1 MAYEV
6 TATRRRPQ
14 KFENLVGQE
23 FVAETLKN
31 SIQSKKIAHA
41 YLFTG
46 PRGCGKTS
54 TARIFAKALNCKNGP
69 TSEPCGECEA
79 CREITAGSSLD
90 VIEIDGA
97 SNNGVDSV
105 RQIKDEVLFPP
116 NSSRYK
122 IYIIDE
128 VHMLSTGAFNALLK
142 TIEEPPPYVIFI
154 FATTELQKVPA
165 TIKSR
170 CQQFNFRLVPVEK
183 VKEQLALAAKE
194 AGIQADDEALYWIA
208 RESGGSMRDSYTL
221 FDQVAAFSDG
231 QITYEKIRDKLGLVG
246 VDRLNELFTLCVK
259 GDVNQALA
267 KLDEYLQ
274 NGVSIEQLISNCTDY
289 LRSLLLIKSGV
300 TKEALLGQS
309 SERFSKEV
317 LEAWSSVQIERA
329 MSLFLQLYRDIRY
342 SLNSRYEFEL
352 ALSRLCWLKD
362 YVSSVEV
369 KKAVDAVKPL
379 LVANASSQTSLEQN
393 GAGQNNLSSG
403 FSHAGERQAPVF
415 DILNGKI
422 PGKSP
427 SSSFSRGGAEP
438 PDNNSAAFTSDSYKS
453 EGHSAFYAGQGS
465 AKLDTNRDA
474 LYSAASSAEGGLY
487 SYERGFSGAGKGAS
501 GQGVAS
507 GEKVTGPGTSAPSFA
522 GQGDGPNMNGAA
534 LTGQNTGP
542 AINSA
547 TLQRQVDPGLQV
559 AKIAG
564 FSSSLQVDQSKIASN
579 NETSAAQTE
588 RVTKPAPKDEALS
601 QSETAFDQV
610 TGSGTS
616 APSFAEYG
624 AGPNINGAVL
634 TAQAAGPATSAPSAF
649 EQPGAPDGDDWGP
662 AFYEDQGAPY
672 SEDEYS
678 QPVEESIPSFEDRAK
693 AFSEGPSSFSGQ
705 KIFSDSQASA
715 VLGQDS
721 DPSVFSKTSVSPLF
735 QNPGDLEGVKKN
747 LIADFSS
754 SDPMVASIL
763 MQSASW
769 TFLDDKL
776 CICLESAFDK
786 MQLQNKAALINK
798 KLFQLFGKEI
808 KLEFDVQKKENA
820 VKMNLPEKVKI
831 LCDEFRGSVV

>member
-54 TARIFAKALNCKNGP
+54 TARILAKALNCKNGP
-69 TSEPCGECEA
+69 TAEPCGECEA

-183 VKEQLALAAKE
+183 VKNQLSLAAAE
-194 AGIQADDEALYWIA
+194 IGIKADDEALYWIA

-231 QITYEKIRDKLGLVG
+231 EITYEKIRDKLGLVG
-246 VDRLNELFTLCVK
+246 VDRLNELFGLCAQ
-259 GDVNQALA
+259 GDVTSALG
-267 KLDEYLQ
+267 KLDDYLQ

-317 LEAWSSVQIERA
+317 LQTWSSIQIERA
-329 MSLFLQLYRDIRY
+329 ISLFLQLYRDIRY
-342 SLNSRYEFEL
+342 SLNSRYELEL
-352 ALSRLCWLKD
+352 AVSRLCWLKD
-362 YVSSVEV
+362 YVSSAEV
-369 KKAVDAVKPL
+369 KKAVDGVKPL
-379 LVANASSQTSLEQN
+379 LLANASAQN
-393 GAGQNNLSSG
+393 SSG
-403 FSHAGERQAPVF
+403 QAQESPRPSF

-422 PGKSP
+422 PGSKPASGDQNT
-427 SSSFSRGGAEP
+427 SFHEGGAEP
-438 PDNNSAAFTSDSYKS
+438 PVNKSAAFVVPQFQK
-453 EGHSAFYAGQGS
+453 ESAPTRAYLIPGQDKFEAPAPAPAS
-465 AKLDTNRDA
+465 PAPAEATA
-474 LYSAASSAEGGLY
+474 TAPAFQTPAAS
-487 SYERGFSGAGKGAS
+487 
-501 GQGVAS
+501 
-507 GEKVTGPGTSAPSFA
+507 
-522 GQGDGPNMNGAA
+522 D
-534 LTGQNTGP
+534 
-542 AINSA
+542 
-547 TLQRQVDPGLQV
+547 
-559 AKIAG
+559 
-564 FSSSLQVDQSKIASN
+564 
-579 NETSAAQTE
+579 
-588 RVTKPAPKDEALS
+588 
-601 QSETAFDQV
+601 
-610 TGSGTS
+610 
-616 APSFAEYG
+616 
-624 AGPNINGAVL
+624 
-634 TAQAAGPATSAPSAF
+634 
-649 EQPGAPDGDDWGP
+649 
-662 AFYEDQGAPY
+662 
-672 SEDEYS
+672 SEDEWADTAAPEADDFS
-678 QPVEESIPSFEDRAK
+678 PVHAAEDSDEEFMPVHPGIAPVNDNPS
-693 AFSEGPSSFSGQ
+693 PQ
-705 KIFSDSQASA
+705 SQA
-715 VLGQDS
+715 VPS
-721 DPSVFSKTSVSPLF
+721 DGPV
-735 QNPGDLEGVKKN
+735 QNLDLESVKKQ
-747 LIADFSS
+747 LITELSLTDA
-754 SDPMVASIL
+754 MIASTL
-763 MQSASW
+763 MQTNNW
-769 TFLDDKL
+769 TYSDGLLIVYMYNNF
-776 CICLESAFDK
+776 EM
-786 MQLQNKAALINK
+786 MQLQNHSAVINQ
-798 KLFQLFGKEI
+798 KLSAIYGRNV
-808 KLEFDVQKKENA
+808 KLEVRIAKREEARRVVLPDKVQA
-820 VKMNLPEKVKI
+820 
-831 LCDEFRGSVV
+831 LCDEFRGSIV

>member
-54 TARIFAKALNCKNGP
+54 TARILAKALNCKNGP
-69 TSEPCGECEA
+69 TAEPCGECEA

-183 VKEQLALAAKE
+183 VKNQLSLAAAE
-194 AGIQADDEALYWIA
+194 IGIKADDEALYWIA

-231 QITYEKIRDKLGLVG
+231 EITYEKIRDKLGLVG
-246 VDRLNELFTLCVK
+246 VDRLNELFGLCAQ
-259 GDVNQALA
+259 GDVTSALG
-267 KLDEYLQ
+267 KLDDYLQ

-317 LEAWSSVQIERA
+317 LQTWSSIQIERA
-329 MSLFLQLYRDIRY
+329 ISLFLQLYRDIRY
-342 SLNSRYEFEL
+342 SLNSRYELEL
-352 ALSRLCWLKD
+352 AVSRLCWLKD
-362 YVSSVEV
+362 YVSSGEV
-369 KKAVDAVKPL
+369 KKAVDGVKPL
-379 LVANASSQTSLEQN
+379 LLANASAQN
-393 GAGQNNLSSG
+393 SSG
-403 FSHAGERQAPVF
+403 QAQESPRPSF

-422 PGKSP
+422 PGSKPASGEQNT
-427 SSSFSRGGAEP
+427 SFHEGGAEP
-438 PDNNSAAFTSDSYKS
+438 PVNKSAAFVVPQFQK
-453 EGHSAFYAGQGS
+453 ESAPTRAYLIPGQDKFEAPAS
-465 AKLDTNRDA
+465 APATPA
-474 LYSAASSAEGGLY
+474 PAEATAHAPAEPAPVEAPAPATAFSATAEAPASAPASPAPVEATAPATAFSAPAEASAPAPAVPAPAEATASAPATPAPAEATAPASAYSAPAEVP
-487 SYERGFSGAGKGAS
+487 A
-501 GQGVAS
+501 
-507 GEKVTGPGTSAPSFA
+507 SAPAF
-522 GQGDGPNMNGAA
+522 QTPD
-534 LTGQNTGP
+534 
-542 AINSA
+542 
-547 TLQRQVDPGLQV
+547 
-559 AKIAG
+559 
-564 FSSSLQVDQSKIASN
+564 AS
-579 NETSAAQTE
+579 
-588 RVTKPAPKDEALS
+588 D
-601 QSETAFDQV
+601 
-610 TGSGTS
+610 
-616 APSFAEYG
+616 
-624 AGPNINGAVL
+624 
-634 TAQAAGPATSAPSAF
+634 
-649 EQPGAPDGDDWGP
+649 
-662 AFYEDQGAPY
+662 
-672 SEDEYS
+672 SEDEWADTAAPEADDFS
-678 QPVEESIPSFEDRAK
+678 PVHAAEDSDEEFMPVHPEFAPVNDNPS
-693 AFSEGPSSFSGQ
+693 PQ
-705 KIFSDSQASA
+705 SQAVPSA
-715 VLGQDS
+715 GPV
-721 DPSVFSKTSVSPLF
+721 
-735 QNPGDLEGVKKN
+735 QNLDLESVKKQ
-747 LIADFSS
+747 LITELSLTDA
-754 SDPMVASIL
+754 MIASTL
-763 MQSASW
+763 MQTNNW
-769 TFLDDKL
+769 TYSDGLLIVYMYNNF
-776 CICLESAFDK
+776 EM
-786 MQLQNKAALINK
+786 MQLQNHSAVINQ
-798 KLFQLFGKEI
+798 KLSAIYGRNV
-808 KLEFDVQKKENA
+808 KLEVRIAKREEA
-820 VKMNLPEKVKI
+820 RRVVLPEKVQA
-831 LCDEFRGSVV
+831 LCDEFRGSIV

>member
-54 TARIFAKALNCKNGP
+54 TARILAKALNCKNGP
-69 TSEPCGECEA
+69 TAEPCGECEA

-183 VKEQLALAAKE
+183 VKNQLSLAAAE
-194 AGIQADDEALYWIA
+194 IGIKADDEALYWIA

-231 QITYEKIRDKLGLVG
+231 EITYEKIRDKLGLVG
-246 VDRLNELFTLCVK
+246 VDRLNELFGLCAQ
-259 GDVNQALA
+259 GDVTSALG
-267 KLDEYLQ
+267 KLDDYLQ

-317 LEAWSSVQIERA
+317 LQTWSSIQIERA
-329 MSLFLQLYRDIRY
+329 ISLFLQLYRDIRY
-342 SLNSRYEFEL
+342 SLNSRYELEL
-352 ALSRLCWLKD
+352 AVSRLCWLKD
-362 YVSSVEV
+362 YVSSAEV
-369 KKAVDAVKPL
+369 KKAVDGVKPL
-379 LVANASSQTSLEQN
+379 LLSNASAQN
-393 GAGQNNLSSG
+393 SSG
-403 FSHAGERQAPVF
+403 QAQESPRPSF

-422 PGKSP
+422 PGSKPASGEQNT
-427 SSSFSRGGAEP
+427 SFHEGGAEP
-438 PDNNSAAFTSDSYKS
+438 PVNKSAAFVVPQFQK
-453 EGHSAFYAGQGS
+453 ESAPTRAYLIPGQDKFEAPAPAPAAPAPAEATAPAPAAPAPAEATAPAPASPAPAEAPAPAPASPAPAKAPAPAPANPAPAEATAPAS
-465 AKLDTNRDA
+465 ATPA
-474 LYSAASSAEGGLY
+474 PAEATAAAPAASVPAE
-487 SYERGFSGAGKGAS
+487 
-501 GQGVAS
+501 
-507 GEKVTGPGTSAPSFA
+507 
-522 GQGDGPNMNGAA
+522 
-534 LTGQNTGP
+534 
-542 AINSA
+542 A
-547 TLQRQVDPGLQV
+547 T
-559 AKIAG
+559 A
-564 FSSSLQVDQSKIASN
+564 
-579 NETSAAQTE
+579 
-588 RVTKPAPKDEALS
+588 PAPASPAPAEA
-601 QSETAFDQV
+601 TA
-610 TGSGTS
+610 S
-616 APSFAEYG
+616 
-624 AGPNINGAVL
+624 
-634 TAQAAGPATSAPSAF
+634 
-649 EQPGAPDGDDWGP
+649 GP
-662 AFYEDQGAPY
+662 AFSAPAEATASGPAFSAPAEATAAAPASPAPAEATATAPAFQTPAASD
-672 SEDEYS
+672 SEDEWADTAAPEADDFS
-678 QPVEESIPSFEDRAK
+678 PVHAAEDSDEEFMPVHPGIAPVNDNPS
-693 AFSEGPSSFSGQ
+693 PQ
-705 KIFSDSQASA
+705 SQAVPSA
-715 VLGQDS
+715 GPV
-721 DPSVFSKTSVSPLF
+721 
-735 QNPGDLEGVKKN
+735 QNLDLESVKKL
-747 LIADFSS
+747 LITELSLTDA
-754 SDPMVASIL
+754 MIASTL
-763 MQSASW
+763 MQTNNW
-769 TFLDDKL
+769 TYSDGLLIVYMYNNF
-776 CICLESAFDK
+776 EM
-786 MQLQNKAALINK
+786 MQLQNHSAVINQ
-798 KLFQLFGKEI
+798 KLSEI
-808 KLEFDVQKKENA
+808 YGRNVKLEVRIAKREEARRVVLPDKVQA
-820 VKMNLPEKVKI
+820 
-831 LCDEFRGSVV
+831 LCDEFRGSIV

>member
-54 TARIFAKALNCKNGP
+54 TARILAKALNCKNGP
-69 TSEPCGECEA
+69 TAEPCGECEA

-183 VKEQLALAAKE
+183 VKNQLSLAAAE
-194 AGIQADDEALYWIA
+194 IGIKADDEALYWIA

-231 QITYEKIRDKLGLVG
+231 EITYEKIRDKLGLVG
-246 VDRLNELFTLCVK
+246 VDRLNELFGLCAQ
-259 GDVNQALA
+259 GDVTSALG
-267 KLDEYLQ
+267 KLDDYLQ

-317 LEAWSSVQIERA
+317 LQTWSSIQIERA
-329 MSLFLQLYRDIRY
+329 ISLFLQLYRDIRY
-342 SLNSRYEFEL
+342 SLNSRYELEL
-352 ALSRLCWLKD
+352 AVSRLCWLKD
-362 YVSSVEV
+362 YVSSAEV
-369 KKAVDAVKPL
+369 KKAVDGVKPL
-379 LVANASSQTSLEQN
+379 LLANASAQN
-393 GAGQNNLSSG
+393 SSG
-403 FSHAGERQAPVF
+403 QAQESPRPSF

-422 PGKSP
+422 PGSKPASGEQNT
-427 SSSFSRGGAEP
+427 SFHEGGAEP
-438 PDNNSAAFTSDSYKS
+438 PVNKSAAFVVPQFQK
-453 EGHSAFYAGQGS
+453 ESAPTRAYLIPGQDKFEAPAPAPAPAPASPAPAEATAPAPAFS
-465 AKLDTNRDA
+465 APA
-474 LYSAASSAEGGLY
+474 EAPAPAPAAPAPAEAPAPAPAYSAPAEAPAS
-487 SYERGFSGAGKGAS
+487 AS
-501 GQGVAS
+501 VFQTPAAS
-507 GEKVTGPGTSAPSFA
+507 
-522 GQGDGPNMNGAA
+522 D
-534 LTGQNTGP
+534 
-542 AINSA
+542 
-547 TLQRQVDPGLQV
+547 
-559 AKIAG
+559 
-564 FSSSLQVDQSKIASN
+564 
-579 NETSAAQTE
+579 
-588 RVTKPAPKDEALS
+588 
-601 QSETAFDQV
+601 
-610 TGSGTS
+610 
-616 APSFAEYG
+616 
-624 AGPNINGAVL
+624 
-634 TAQAAGPATSAPSAF
+634 
-649 EQPGAPDGDDWGP
+649 
-662 AFYEDQGAPY
+662 
-672 SEDEYS
+672 SEDEWADTAAPEADDFS
-678 QPVEESIPSFEDRAK
+678 PVHAAEDSDEEFMPVHPGIAPVNDNPS
-693 AFSEGPSSFSGQ
+693 PQ
-705 KIFSDSQASA
+705 SQAVPSA
-715 VLGQDS
+715 GPV
-721 DPSVFSKTSVSPLF
+721 
-735 QNPGDLEGVKKN
+735 QNLDLESVKKQ
-747 LIADFSS
+747 LITELSLTDA
-754 SDPMVASIL
+754 MIASTL
-763 MQSASW
+763 MQTNNW
-769 TFLDDKL
+769 TYSDGLLIVYMYNNF
-776 CICLESAFDK
+776 EM
-786 MQLQNKAALINK
+786 MQLQNHSAVINQ
-798 KLFQLFGKEI
+798 KLSAIYGRNV
-808 KLEFDVQKKENA
+808 KLEVRIAKREEARRVVLPDKVQA
-820 VKMNLPEKVKI
+820 
-831 LCDEFRGSVV
+831 LCDEFRGSIV

>member
-54 TARIFAKALNCKNGP
+54 TARILAKALNCKNGP
-69 TSEPCGECEA
+69 TAEPCGECEA

-183 VKEQLALAAKE
+183 VKNQLSLAAAE
-194 AGIQADDEALYWIA
+194 IGIKADDEALYWIA

-231 QITYEKIRDKLGLVG
+231 EITYEKIRDKLGLVG
-246 VDRLNELFTLCVK
+246 VDRLNELFGLCAQE
-259 GDVNQALA
+259 DVTSALG
-267 KLDEYLQ
+267 KLDDYLQ

-317 LEAWSSVQIERA
+317 LQTWSSIQIERA
-329 MSLFLQLYRDIRY
+329 ISLFLQLYRDIRY
-342 SLNSRYEFEL
+342 SLNSRYELEL
-352 ALSRLCWLKD
+352 AVSRLCWLKD
-362 YVSSVEV
+362 YVSSAEV
-369 KKAVDAVKPL
+369 KKAVDGVKPL
-379 LVANASSQTSLEQN
+379 LLSNASAQN
-393 GAGQNNLSSG
+393 SSG
-403 FSHAGERQAPVF
+403 QAQESPRPSF

-422 PGKSP
+422 PGSKPASGEQNT
-427 SSSFSRGGAEP
+427 SFHEGGAEP
-438 PDNNSAAFTSDSYKS
+438 PVNKSAAFVVPQFQK
-453 EGHSAFYAGQGS
+453 ESAPTRAYLIPGQDKFEAPAPAPAFS
-465 AKLDTNRDA
+465 APA
-474 LYSAASSAEGGLY
+474 EAPASASAA
-487 SYERGFSGAGKGAS
+487 
-501 GQGVAS
+501 
-507 GEKVTGPGTSAPSFA
+507 
-522 GQGDGPNMNGAA
+522 
-534 LTGQNTGP
+534 
-542 AINSA
+542 
-547 TLQRQVDPGLQV
+547 
-559 AKIAG
+559 
-564 FSSSLQVDQSKIASN
+564 
-579 NETSAAQTE
+579 
-588 RVTKPAPKDEALS
+588 PAPAEA
-601 QSETAFDQV
+601 TA
-610 TGSGTS
+610 
-616 APSFAEYG
+616 P
-624 AGPNINGAVL
+624 
-634 TAQAAGPATSAPSAF
+634 GPATLAPAEAIASAPAYSAPADAIASAPASPAPAEAPAPAPAAPAPAEAPASAPAFSALAEATAPAPAFSAPAEAPAPVSAF
-649 EQPGAPDGDDWGP
+649 SAPAEATAPAPASPAPAEATATAP
-662 AFYEDQGAPY
+662 AFQTPAASD
-672 SEDEYS
+672 SEDEWADTAAPEADDFS
-678 QPVEESIPSFEDRAK
+678 PVHAAEDSDEEFMPVHPGIAPVNDNPS
-693 AFSEGPSSFSGQ
+693 PQ
-705 KIFSDSQASA
+705 SQAVPSA
-715 VLGQDS
+715 GPV
-721 DPSVFSKTSVSPLF
+721 
-735 QNPGDLEGVKKN
+735 QNLDLESVKKQ
-747 LIADFSS
+747 LITELSLTDA
-754 SDPMVASIL
+754 MIASTL
-763 MQSASW
+763 MQTNNW
-769 TFLDDKL
+769 TYSDGLLIVYMYNNF
-776 CICLESAFDK
+776 EM
-786 MQLQNKAALINK
+786 MQLQNHSAVINQ
-798 KLFQLFGKEI
+798 KLSAIYGRNV
-808 KLEFDVQKKENA
+808 KLEVRIAKREEARRVVLPDKVQA
-820 VKMNLPEKVKI
+820 
-831 LCDEFRGSVV
+831 LCDEFRGSIV

>member
-54 TARIFAKALNCKNGP
+54 TARILAKALNCKNGP
-69 TSEPCGECEA
+69 TAEPCGECEA

-183 VKEQLALAAKE
+183 VKNQLSLAAAE
-194 AGIQADDEALYWIA
+194 IGIKADDEALYWIA

-231 QITYEKIRDKLGLVG
+231 EITYEKIRDKLGLVG
-246 VDRLNELFTLCVK
+246 VDRLNELFGLCAQ
-259 GDVNQALA
+259 GDVTSALG
-267 KLDEYLQ
+267 KLDDYLQ

-317 LEAWSSVQIERA
+317 LQTWSSIQIERA
-329 MSLFLQLYRDIRY
+329 ISLFLQLYRDIRY
-342 SLNSRYEFEL
+342 SLNSRYELEL
-352 ALSRLCWLKD
+352 AVSRLCWLKD
-362 YVSSVEV
+362 YVSSAEV
-369 KKAVDAVKPL
+369 KKAVDGVKPL
-379 LVANASSQTSLEQN
+379 LLSNASAQN
-393 GAGQNNLSSG
+393 SSGQNSSG
-403 FSHAGERQAPVF
+403 QAQERPKPSF

-422 PGKSP
+422 PGSKPASGEQNT
-427 SSSFSRGGAEP
+427 SFHEGGAEP
-438 PDNNSAAFTSDSYKS
+438 PVNKSAAFVVPQFQK
-453 EGHSAFYAGQGS
+453 ESAPTRAYLIPGQDKFEAPAS
-465 AKLDTNRDA
+465 APA
-474 LYSAASSAEGGLY
+474 FSAPAEAPAPAPASSAPVEAPAPAPA
-487 SYERGFSGAGKGAS
+487 F
-501 GQGVAS
+501 
-507 GEKVTGPGTSAPSFA
+507 SAPA
-522 GQGDGPNMNGAA
+522 E
-534 LTGQNTGP
+534 
-542 AINSA
+542 A
-547 TLQRQVDPGLQV
+547 T
-559 AKIAG
+559 A
-564 FSSSLQVDQSKIASN
+564 
-579 NETSAAQTE
+579 
-588 RVTKPAPKDEALS
+588 PAPV
-601 QSETAFDQV
+601 F
-610 TGSGTS
+610 S
-616 APSFAEYG
+616 APAE
-624 AGPNINGAVL
+624 A
-634 TAQAAGPATSAPSAF
+634 PASAPAF
-649 EQPGAPDGDDWGP
+649 QTP
-662 AFYEDQGAPY
+662 AASD
-672 SEDEYS
+672 SEDEWADTAAPEADDFS
-678 QPVEESIPSFEDRAK
+678 PVHAAEDSDEDFMPVHPGIAPVNDNPS
-693 AFSEGPSSFSGQ
+693 PQ
-705 KIFSDSQASA
+705 SQAVPSA
-715 VLGQDS
+715 GPV
-721 DPSVFSKTSVSPLF
+721 
-735 QNPGDLEGVKKN
+735 QNLDLESVKKQ
-747 LIADFSS
+747 LITELSLTDA
-754 SDPMVASIL
+754 MIASTL
-763 MQSASW
+763 MQTNNW
-769 TFLDDKL
+769 TYSDGLLIVYMYNNF
-776 CICLESAFDK
+776 EM
-786 MQLQNKAALINK
+786 MQLQNHSAVINQ
-798 KLFQLFGKEI
+798 KLSAIYGRNV
-808 KLEFDVQKKENA
+808 KLEVRIAKREEARRVVLPDKVQA
-820 VKMNLPEKVKI
+820 
-831 LCDEFRGSVV
+831 LCDEFRGSIV

>member
-54 TARIFAKALNCKNGP
+54 TARILAKALNCKNGP
-69 TSEPCGECEA
+69 TAEPCGECEA

-183 VKEQLALAAKE
+183 VKNQLSLAAAE
-194 AGIQADDEALYWIA
+194 IGIKADDEALYWIA

-231 QITYEKIRDKLGLVG
+231 EITYEKIRDKLGLVG
-246 VDRLNELFTLCVK
+246 VDRLNELFGLCAQ
-259 GDVNQALA
+259 GDVTSALG
-267 KLDEYLQ
+267 KLDDYLQ

-317 LEAWSSVQIERA
+317 LQTWSSIQIERA
-329 MSLFLQLYRDIRY
+329 ISLFLQLYRDIRY
-342 SLNSRYEFEL
+342 SLNSRYELEL
-352 ALSRLCWLKD
+352 AVSRLCWLKD
-362 YVSSVEV
+362 YVSSAEV
-369 KKAVDAVKPL
+369 KKAVDGVKPL
-379 LVANASSQTSLEQN
+379 LLANASAQN
-393 GAGQNNLSSG
+393 SSG
-403 FSHAGERQAPVF
+403 QAQESPRPSF

-422 PGKSP
+422 PGSKPASGDQNT
-427 SSSFSRGGAEP
+427 SFHEGGAEP
-438 PDNNSAAFTSDSYKS
+438 PVNKSAAFVVPQFQK
-453 EGHSAFYAGQGS
+453 ESAPTRAYLIPGQDKFEAPAPAPAAPAPAGALAS
-465 AKLDTNRDA
+465 APATPA
-474 LYSAASSAEGGLY
+474 PAEAIASAPAYSAPAE
-487 SYERGFSGAGKGAS
+487 A
-501 GQGVAS
+501 
-507 GEKVTGPGTSAPSFA
+507 
-522 GQGDGPNMNGAA
+522 
-534 LTGQNTGP
+534 
-542 AINSA
+542 
-547 TLQRQVDPGLQV
+547 
-559 AKIAG
+559 
-564 FSSSLQVDQSKIASN
+564 
-579 NETSAAQTE
+579 
-588 RVTKPAPKDEALS
+588 PAPAPASPAPAEA
-601 QSETAFDQV
+601 TA
-610 TGSGTS
+610 
-616 APSFAEYG
+616 
-624 AGPNINGAVL
+624 
-634 TAQAAGPATSAPSAF
+634 TA
-649 EQPGAPDGDDWGP
+649 P
-662 AFYEDQGAPY
+662 AFQTPAASD
-672 SEDEYS
+672 SEDEWADTAAPEADDFS
-678 QPVEESIPSFEDRAK
+678 PVHAAEDSDEEFMPVHPGIAPVNDNPS
-693 AFSEGPSSFSGQ
+693 PQ
-705 KIFSDSQASA
+705 SQA
-715 VLGQDS
+715 VPS
-721 DPSVFSKTSVSPLF
+721 DGPV
-735 QNPGDLEGVKKN
+735 QNLDLESVKKQ
-747 LIADFSS
+747 LITELSLTDA
-754 SDPMVASIL
+754 MIASTL
-763 MQSASW
+763 MQTNNW
-769 TFLDDKL
+769 TYSDGLLIVYMYNNF
-776 CICLESAFDK
+776 EM
-786 MQLQNKAALINK
+786 MQLQNHSAVINQ
-798 KLFQLFGKEI
+798 KLSAIYGRNV
-808 KLEFDVQKKENA
+808 KLEVRIAKREEARRVVLPDKVQA
-820 VKMNLPEKVKI
+820 
-831 LCDEFRGSVV
+831 LCDEFRGSIV